1 MITCQ
6 LRGAQIDGV
15 VNRFMK
21 SLFSPEAREQF
32 RGQFREDY
40 QFAMIVLFG
49 ALAAVVITGF
59 VVFRFIVG
67 HYFGAT
73 VNLTI
78 VVSVLLVMAYA
89 IRSGRTRRAGRIF
102 AVVIVIACIAS
113 TAMFGRT
120 GILWGYLVLWIN
132 FLLTGR
138 RFALVSN
145 LILMTVLIIETSL
158 FQSILEGVTYIV
170 TALLVTTFGYIFVE
184 RLARYQNQL
193 QMLALQDPLTFA
205 GNRRM
210 MRRDLTAAVSATRRS
225 GKRFTLIL
233 LDLDNFKRI
242 NDQFGHEVGDRALR
256 EFADLVREH
265 IRAEDGFY
273 RFGGEEFV
281 LLLPD
286 HGPECALEVAESLH
300 GRISGQLAYFGEA
313 VRFSAGVAVL
323 RSDED
328 WPAWITRADRAM
340 YEAKQ
345 AGRNRIEAA
354 DQGLRPGLNTIT
366 PKTERLRD
374 ADV

>member
-1 MITCQ
+1 
-6 LRGAQIDGV
+6 
-15 VNRFMK
+15 MK
-21 SLFSPEAREQF
+21 SLLYREDKERIRRKF
-32 RGQFREDY
+32 RDDY

-49 ALAAVVITGF
+49 ILAATVIAGF
-59 VVFRFIVG
+59 VVYRFMIG

-73 VNLTI
+73 VNLMI
-78 VVSVLLVMAYA
+78 VTSMLLVLVYA
-89 IRSGRTRRAGRIF
+89 IRSGRTRRAGRFF
-102 AVVIVIACIAS
+102 AVVVVIACIAS

-120 GILWGYLVLWIN
+120 GILWGYVVLWIN

-145 LILMTVLIIETSL
+145 LILMTALIIATSL
-158 FQSILEGVTYIV
+158 FESILEGVTYIV
-170 TALLVTTFGYIFVE
+170 TALMVTTFAYIFSE
-184 RLARYQNQL
+184 RLARYQHQL

-210 MRRDLTAAVSATRRS
+210 MRRDLTAALSANRRS
-225 GKRFTLIL
+225 GKNFTLIL
-233 LDLDNFKRI
+233 LDLDHFKRI
-242 NDQFGHEVGDRALR
+242 NDEYGHEVGDRALR

-286 HGPECALEVAESLH
+286 HGPASALEVAESLH
-300 GRISGQLAYFGEA
+300 RRISGQLSYFGEA

-323 RSDED
+323 HGDED

-340 YEAKQ
+340 YEAKH
-345 AGRNRIEAA
+345 AGRNRIVVAS
-354 DQGLRPGLNTIT
+354 DRLKPGTDAIT

-374 ADV
+374 ADA

>member
-1 MITCQ
+1 MK
-6 LRGAQIDGV
+6 AQPYFESWERV
-15 VNRFMK
+15 R
-21 SLFSPEAREQF
+21 RQF
-32 RGQFREDY
+32 RDDY

-49 ALAAVVITGF
+49 ALAAAVITGF
-59 VVFRFIVG
+59 VIFRLMIG
-67 HYFGAT
+67 HYFGAV
-73 VNLTI
+73 VNLMI
-78 VVSVLLVMAYA
+78 VTSVLLVLAYA
-89 IRSGRTRRAGRIF
+89 IRSGRTQRAGRFF
-102 AVVIVIACIAS
+102 AVVVVIACIAS

-120 GILWGYLVLWIN
+120 GILWGYVVLWIN

-158 FQSILEGVTYIV
+158 FESILEGVTYIV
-170 TALLVTTFGYIFVE
+170 TALLVTTFAYIFAE
-184 RLARYQNQL
+184 RLARYQDQL

-210 MRRDLTAAVSATRRS
+210 MRRDLTAAVSANRRS

-233 LDLDNFKRI
+233 LDLDHFKRI

-265 IRAEDGFY
+265 IRTEDGFY

-286 HGPECALEVAESLH
+286 HGPASAGEVAESLH
-300 GRISGQLAYFGEA
+300 RRISNQLSYFGEA
-313 VRFSAGVAVL
+313 IRFSAGVAVL
-323 RSDED
+323 GGDED

-340 YEAKQ
+340 YQAKH
-345 AGRNRIEAA
+345 AGRDRIVLAS
-354 DQGLRPGLNTIT
+354 DRHRPGTDAIT

-374 ADV
+374 ADA